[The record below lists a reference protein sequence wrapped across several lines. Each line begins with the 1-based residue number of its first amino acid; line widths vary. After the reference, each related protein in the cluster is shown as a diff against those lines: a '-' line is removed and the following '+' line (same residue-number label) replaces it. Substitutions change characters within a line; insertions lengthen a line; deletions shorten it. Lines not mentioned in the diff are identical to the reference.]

1 MIMQKEGKRLTESK
15 TMMKLPRE
23 IESGRKKSNRMC
35 LDLRS
40 MEVRDKFEKHEEKPE
55 LFWSF

>member
-1 MIMQKEGKRLTESK
+1 MIVQKEGQRLTESK
-15 TMMKLPRE
+15 TTMKLPRQ
-23 IESGRKKSNRMC
+23 IESRRKKSNRMC

-55 LFWSF
+55 LFWLF

>member
-1 MIMQKEGKRLTESK
+1 MLTESK

-23 IESGRKKSNRMC
+23 IEGGRKKSNKIC

-40 MEVRDKFEKHEEKPE
+40 VEVRDKFEKHE
-55 LFWSF
+55 